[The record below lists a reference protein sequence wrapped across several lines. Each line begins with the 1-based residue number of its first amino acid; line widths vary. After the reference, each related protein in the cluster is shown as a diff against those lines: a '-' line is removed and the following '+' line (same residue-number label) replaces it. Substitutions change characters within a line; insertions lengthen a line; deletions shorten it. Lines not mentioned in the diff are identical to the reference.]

1 MHCNR
6 MLDQQ
11 QRKQEMVL
19 YDFLVRI
26 LASRQSRRPRA
37 ATAPIAALA

>member
-1 MHCNR
+1 

-19 YDFLVRI
+19 YDFMVRI
-26 LASRQSRRPRA
+26 LASRQSRKPRA
-37 ATAPIAALA
+37 AATVAPALA